1 MLRCAASFVVATY
14 GQVLLTP
21 QDWRALPAEL
31 LTKPSFSVHFSTF
44 YEFVMNDE
52 QIHVIIA
59 RLQENLK
66 NWDMPIVS
74 HLAEMG
80 QDPFKILI
88 STLLSLRTKDE
99 TTTGATARL
108 FGLARS
114 PAEMLQL
121 SEAVIIEAIYP
132 VGFYRKKAKTIHHI
146 CRELI
151 DRHHSSVPDNL
162 EDLLALKGVGRKTA
176 NLVLSLG
183 YGRPAI
189 CVDTHVHRIS
199 NRLGYVATKTPEQ
212 TEQALRSKLPVHY
225 WRDYNTLLVAFGQR
239 ICRPV
244 SPFCSRCPV
253 SGYCDRKNVGA
264 SR

>member
-1 MLRCAASFVVATY
+1 
-14 GQVLLTP
+14 
-21 QDWRALPAEL
+21 
-31 LTKPSFSVHFSTF
+31 
-44 YEFVMNDE
+44 MNDE
-52 QIHVIIA
+52 QIHQVVA
-59 RLQENLK
+59 RLQENMK

-99 TTTGATARL
+99 TTTDATARL
-108 FGLARS
+108 FRLAQS

-121 SEAVIIEAIYP
+121 PEAVIIEAIYP
-132 VGFYRKKAKTIHHI
+132 VGFYRNKARTIHDI

-151 DRHHSSVPDNL
+151 NRHQARVPDTL
-162 EDLLALKGVGRKTA
+162 EELLALKGVGRKTA
-176 NLVLSLG
+176 NLVVSLG

-212 TEQALRSKLPVHY
+212 TEQALRSKLPVRY
-225 WRDYNTLLVAFGQR
+225 WRDYNTLMVAFGQHV
-239 ICRPV
+239 CRPV

-253 SGYCDRKNVGA
+253 RSYCDRINVGK

>member
-1 MLRCAASFVVATY
+1 MLKTSPRCIWISW
-14 GQVLLTP
+14 P
-21 QDWRALPAEL
+21 
-31 LTKPSFSVHFSTF
+31 TKR
-44 YEFVMNDE
+44 VMNDE
-52 QIHVIIA
+52 HIHQIVA

-66 NWDMPIVS
+66 NWDMPVVS

-80 QDPFKILI
+80 EDPFKILI

-99 TTTGATARL
+99 TTTAATARL

-121 SEAVIIEAIYP
+121 PEAVIIEAIYP
-132 VGFYRKKAKTIHHI
+132 VGFYRNKARTIHHI

-151 DRHHSSVPDNL
+151 DRHHARVPDNL
-162 EDLLALKGVGRKTA
+162 EALLSLKGVGRKTA
-176 NLVLSLG
+176 NLVVSLG
-183 YGRPAI
+183 YGSPAI

-199 NRLGYVATKTPEQ
+199 NRLGYVDTKTPEQ
-212 TEQALRSKLPVHY
+212 TEQALRSKLPVRY
-225 WRDYNTLLVAFGQR
+225 WRDYNTLLVAFGQQ

-253 SGYCDRKNVGA
+253 SGYCDRKNVG
-264 SR
+264 RGR